1 MEIKLIQSAKV
12 DNNPSIIITGVTG
25 QDGSHMVDYLLKNT
39 DYTIYGAA
47 RRLSVSNHEN
57 IKHITD
63 PRFVLFNMDVTDPHS
78 IGKSIQTIQPSYF
91 INFAAQSFVGSSW
104 DFPEQTWQTNCTA
117 ILHMLEAIRQYN
129 PNCRFYNAGSSEEFG
144 DVMYSPQDEDHPPR
158 PRSPYG
164 ASKVAARQL
173 VKVYRESFKLYAVQG
188 WLFNHEGTRRGEEFV
203 TRKITKGVA
212 KIRKEFDY
220 VNKVGASWEPPTL
233 ISLGNVDAKRDWGD
247 SEDFVD
253 AVWRMMNQEK
263 YNDVLICKSG
273 DKWSTNLLFKH
284 IKDYVVGT
292 GEDHS
297 IREFVQLAFLTAGIQ
312 GRWMGEGQYEVFG
325 DEQYGTLVQIDPK
338 FYRHAEVNKLVANYS
353 AIEKDLNWKPTTTFK
368 ALVKKMVENDLRT

>member
-144 DVMYSPQDEDHPPR
+144 DVMYSPQDENHPPR

-203 TRKITKGVA
+203 TRKISKGVA
-212 KIRKEFDY
+212 RIKKKFDY
-220 VNKVGASWEPPTL
+220 VNKVGASWEPIPP
-233 ISLGNVDAKRDWGD
+233 ISLGNLDAKRDWGD

-253 AVWRMMNQEK
+253 AVWRMMNQNE
-263 YNDVLICKSG
+263 YILQRCQE
-273 DKWSTNLLFKH
+273 TNTASFYCPPFVP
-284 IKDYVVGT
+284 KDYVVGT
-292 GEDHS
+292 GEGHS
-297 IREFVQLAFLTAGIQ
+297 IREFVEKSFECAGIK
-312 GRWMGEGQYEVFG
+312 G
-325 DEQYGTLVQIDPK
+325 DWNGTDANERFVTTGGVVVVNVDPK
-338 FYRHAEVNKLVANYS
+338 FYRPAEVNKLVANYS
-353 AIEKDLNWKPTTTFK
+353 SIKNDLGWTPTTAFES
-368 ALVKKMVENDLRT
+368 LVRKMVENDLWT